1 MTLVEQLASVRR
13 TLHRVLTRRLSKHT
27 ERPFMQMLALRVI
40 DRGELH
46 GQAALAERLLVDA
59 PAVSRLVDRLV
70 ADGLLKRCAGE
81 DRRCVRLEATAA
93 GHEEALALDAELQ
106 SLEGEVR
113 KHLTAQELKTLRQ
126 LLDKLHDGLKEGGDA
141 ASPDGAAKGQ

>member
-13 TLHRVLTRRLSKHT
+13 TLHRVLTRRLSQHT

-40 DRGELH
+40 DRGEVH

-59 PAVSRLVDRLV
+59 PAVSRLVERLV
-70 ADGLLKRCAGE
+70 DDGLLRRTAGV
-81 DRRCVRLEATAA
+81 DRRCVRLEVTAA
-93 GHEEALALDAELQ
+93 GHEEALALDSELQ

-113 KHLTAQELKTLRQ
+113 KYLSAQELRTLRQ
-126 LLDKLHDGLKEGGDA
+126 LLDKLHDGLKEGGD
-141 ASPDGAAKGQ
+141 SPSSDAVKGE